1 MSTPSVTMPTRMY
14 SSGVFIRSLFPLLQE
29 IKGLGE
35 ANERDK
41 RDNGHKNDNQV
52 KHIDPPRET
61 AGPEN
66 PPHLHSSLQY
76 VQSQYFC
83 AMPPLPPGAA
93 GLLSETVWAGRPGDE
108 IQRSGAGSRARQRV
122 PRPAT
127 FVLLPPRRAVQHVPR
142 ARPCA
147 GRPSLSDPAGKC
159 PGR

>member
-29 IKGLGE
+29 FTGLGE

-76 VQSQYFC
+76 MESRYFC
-83 AMPPLPPGAA
+83 ALPPPPPGAA

-108 IQRSGAGSRARQRV
+108 IQQACAGSRARQRV

-127 FVLLPPRRAVQHVPR
+127 SVLPPPRRAAQRVPH
-142 ARPCA
+142 A
-147 GRPSLSDPAGKC
+147 GLCVGHPSPSDPAGKC
-159 PGR
+159 LGR